1 MDVQTSGDKQR
12 ETADEGSV
20 LPPCNP
26 DYVRMVK
33 LAAAVAILRTKPP
46 GMTGQQYT
54 QYLQHKYQA
63 NQGDWKK
70 RAELLQSQLLQTR
83 QELVQAKLLQ
93 QQPQPD
99 DSCCDWSVLRLI
111 DRLISPAE
119 GDEDKPEQVF
129 PTPPSSSEEPP
140 SPKVSREDV
149 VQRHSRFLSCVL
161 RLQTVRNTLAGRVN
175 LGETVKDSIL
185 DSLHLLKVSVEEK
198 VPDVS
203 MATKKHVVKTIVE
216 VLGREELK
224 EFSGEIVRS
233 VMELVQT
240 ILTGVLRCEDL
251 NRHLHQEHQCRLIVD
266 LSEADSLQKPILEA
280 LLQHIKDFSDTL
292 RTVKTSSLD
301 AVLYEN
307 VYYMFWTFEQ
317 ILYNLNDCRKQSIDK
332 TLANELNNTLESSLL
347 FISEKYPLFA
357 HYVWKLGGV
366 LNSIQTLR

>member
-1 MDVQTSGDKQR
+1 MDQQRSGDKQR
-12 ETADEGSV
+12 ETADEGTV

-70 RAELLQSQLLQTR
+70 RAKLLQSHLLQTR
-83 QELVQAKLLQ
+83 QELLQAKLLQ
-93 QQPQPD
+93 QQPQ
-99 DSCCDWSVLRLI
+99 
-111 DRLISPAE
+111 PAE

-129 PTPPSSSEEPP
+129 PTPPSSSEQP
-140 SPKVSREDV
+140 SSPQVSREDV

-161 RLQTVRNTLAGRVN
+161 RLQTVRNSLAGRVN
-175 LGETVKDSIL
+175 LEETVKDSIL

-224 EFSGEIVRS
+224 EFSEEIVRS
-233 VMELVQT
+233 VMDLVQT

-251 NRHLHQEHQCRLIVD
+251 NRHQHQENQCRLIVD
-266 LSEADSLQKPILEA
+266 LSEAEALQKLILET
-280 LLQHIKDFSDTL
+280 LLQNIKDFSDTL

-301 AVLYEN
+301 PVLYEN

-317 ILYNLNDCRKQSIDK
+317 ILYNLNDCRKQSIDE

>member
-1 MDVQTSGDKQR
+1 MDVQESGDKQR
-12 ETADEGSV
+12 ETADKGTV

-83 QELVQAKLLQ
+83 QDLLQAKLLQ
-93 QQPQPD
+93 QQSQ
-99 DSCCDWSVLRLI
+99 
-111 DRLISPAE
+111 PAE

-140 SPKVSREDV
+140 CPQVSREDV
-149 VQRHSRFLSCVL
+149 VQRHSRFLTCVL
-161 RLQTVRNTLAGRVN
+161 RLQSVRNSLAGRVN
-175 LGETVKDSIL
+175 LKETVKDSIL

-198 VPDVS
+198 VPDVT

-224 EFSGEIVRS
+224 EFSGEIVRA

-251 NRHLHQEHQCRLIVD
+251 NRYLHQEHQCRLIVD
-266 LSEADSLQKPILEA
+266 LSEAEALRKPILEA

-301 AVLYEN
+301 PVLYEN
-307 VYYMFWTFEQ
+307 
-317 ILYNLNDCRKQSIDK
+317 
-332 TLANELNNTLESSLL
+332 
-347 FISEKYPLFA
+347 
-357 HYVWKLGGV
+357 
-366 LNSIQTLR
+366 TLR